1 MKINPIGLN
10 SINPYKKQQRNIKTG
25 QSFSTFNDT
34 LEISS
39 AAKEMQVQS
48 SYNLERNEKV
58 KKIKEQ
64 IESGEYK
71 VNARQVAE
79 KMLQYYRF

>member
-1 MKINPIGLN
+1 MKINSIHLN
-10 SINPYKKQQRNIKTG
+10 SVNPYKKQQRNIKTN
-25 QSFSTFNDT
+25 QYPSFSDT
-34 LEISS
+34 LEISN

-48 SYNLERNEKV
+48 SFNLERNDKI

-79 KMLQYYRF
+79 DMLKYYRR